1 MKRSV
6 VKLDAK
12 KAAKKT
18 ERWNAI
24 ALSAAKQSK
33 RGIIPKVSPVLS
45 FSEALK
51 LASEMDAFLLP
62 YENAKGMEGARQLV
76 QSMKA
81 KSSIAVWIGPEGGF
95 EENEVEQAKE
105 AGAKTLTLGNRIL
118 RTETAGMTM
127 LSILMFLLEE

>member
-1 MKRSV
+1 
-6 VKLDAK
+6 
-12 KAAKKT
+12 
-18 ERWNAI
+18 
-24 ALSAAKQSK
+24 
-33 RGIIPKVSPVLS
+33 
-45 FSEALK
+45 
-51 LASEMDAFLLP
+51 
-62 YENAKGMEGARQLV
+62 
-76 QSMKA
+76 MKA